1 MSSWNSRTKNAR
13 AAQKGF
19 IMAATVEDVLNITID
34 THECQLASAEEEKCR
49 EALDGLSRQV
59 EHFPVSDL
67 RVYVERQR
75 SNEVTVKLTL
85 ILPGTTLVAED
96 HDRQFQTAFD
106 RALDSLLLELE
117 GYKDRL
123 GRVEERQ
130 KVEKGTHQEVHSA
143 ALVDFAELDEAVAA
157 GDYPAFRLALLPV
170 EEEVRMRIGRWT
182 QRYPEF
188 NALIG
193 QGVEIADVL
202 EEVFLLAFEGYQD
215 RPQDVPAGMWLE
227 NLIDPA
233 IKSLERNPDEELE
246 NVNMART
253 VRDAPE
259 GKEPV

>member
-1 MSSWNSRTKNAR
+1 MSSWNSRAKIAR
-13 AAQKGF
+13 AAQKGL
-19 IMAATVEDVLNITID
+19 IMTATVEDVLNVEFD
-34 THECQLASAEEEKCR
+34 THECHLTEAEEDKCR
-49 EALDGLSRQV
+49 EALDGLARQV

-67 RVYVERQR
+67 RIYVERPR

-85 ILPGTTLVAED
+85 LLPGTTLVAED
-96 HDRQFQTAFD
+96 HDRLFQPAFD
-106 RALDSLLLELE
+106 RALNSLLHELE

-130 KVEKGTHQEVHSA
+130 KVEKGTHQEVHA
-143 ALVDFAELDEAVAA
+143 VALVDFAELDQAVAA
-157 GDYPAFRLALLPV
+157 GDYSAFRLALLPV

-193 QGVEIADVL
+193 QGIEIADVL

-215 RPQDVPAGMWLE
+215 RPLDVPAGTWLE

-253 VRDAPE
+253 MRDAPE
-259 GKEPV
+259 GKEPL